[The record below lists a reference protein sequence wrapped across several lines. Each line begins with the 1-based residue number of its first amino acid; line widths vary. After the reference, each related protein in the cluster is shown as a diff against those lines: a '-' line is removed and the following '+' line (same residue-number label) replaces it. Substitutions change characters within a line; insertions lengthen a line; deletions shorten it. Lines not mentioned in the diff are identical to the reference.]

1 MMSKKIRIIII
12 EPSPVICR
20 GIKSLLSSK
29 APELSIVK
37 EYSDLQ
43 SFQESRIDVDVDIL
57 LINPATVSYYKQFNI
72 RNLFSD
78 YPETALVAIL
88 YGYVD
93 AAALGSFDGM
103 LDIYDDALIMTHKL
117 RKIAKEF
124 VGLQNNNNS
133 GNIDLSER
141 EKEILIAVAKGMT
154 NKEIAEN
161 LCISSHTVISHRK
174 NISRKTGIKTIS
186 GLTIYA
192 IFNNLISQEEVS

>member
-1 MMSKKIRIIII
+1 MNKKVRIIII
-12 EPSPVICR
+12 EPSSVIR
-20 GIKSLLSSK
+20 QGIKSLLNNK

-57 LINPATVSYYKQFNI
+57 LINPATVSFYKQFNI
-72 RNLFSD
+72 RTLFFD

-93 AAALGSFDGM
+93 AATLSSFDGM
-103 LDIYDDALIMTHKL
+103 LDIYDDALIMAQKL

-124 VGLQNNNNS
+124 VGLQNNNNG

-154 NKEIAEN
+154 NKEIAER

-174 NISRKTGIKTIS
+174 NITRKTGIKTIS

-192 IFNNLISQEEVS
+192 IFNNLISQEEAS